1 MAHTKSAHFPLIC
14 SHQGPPNT
22 LILAPSSLWAEW
34 KRVQADLYSIPSVM
48 WQGQAEPTWSG
59 EGTGLGDSRVGDLPP
74 RFTGVWAEPAGGG
87 VHMCVIPSEG
97 TLRTLHF

>member
-1 MAHTKSAHFPLIC
+1 MAHTKSAHFSLIC
-14 SHQGPPNT
+14 SHQGPPNA
-22 LILAPSSLWAEW
+22 LILAPSFLWAKW

-59 EGTGLGDSRVGDLPP
+59 EGTDLGDSRVGGSAPS
-74 RFTGVWAEPAGGG
+74 
-87 VHMCVIPSEG
+87 VHRGLGRACGRRCPHVIPTEG